1 VLAVD
6 DDPAVRDCYAR
17 LLRRSGYRVVTEGDP
32 RKLLDHGQVLDGVD
46 LIVLDYRM
54 PGMDGLA
61 LLAELRRRSC
71 RARCVLVSAYL
82 NDPVRR
88 QAKLLGVDR
97 VLEKPVEA
105 AALREAISEL
115 LPAGGGEAGDLSS
128 GGDGTGGTA
137 PSRR

>member
-1 VLAVD
+1 MTPSSAPRFTVLAVD
-6 DDPAVRDCYAR
+6 DDPAVLDCYAR
-17 LLRRSGYRVVTEGDP
+17 LLRRCGYRVLTEGDP
-32 RKLLDHGQVLDGVD
+32 RQVLADGCDLAAVD

-61 LLAELRRRSC
+61 LLAELRRRAC

-82 NDPVRR
+82 NDAVRR

-105 AALREAISEL
+105 ASLRGAISEL
-115 LPAGGGEAGDLSS
+115 LPAESLR
-128 GGDGTGGTA
+128 
-137 PSRR
+137 PR

>member
-1 VLAVD
+1 MTPVSASRFTVLAVD
-6 DDPAVRDCYAR
+6 DDPAVLGCYAR
-17 LLRRSGYRVVTEGDP
+17 LLRRCGYRVLTEGDP
-32 RKLLDHGQVLDGVD
+32 RRLLADGCDLAAVD

-82 NDPVRR
+82 NDAVRR

-105 AALREAISEL
+105 ASLRDAISEL
-115 LPAGGGEAGDLSS
+115 LPEGGRRPRDLAG
-128 GGDGTGGTA
+128 
-137 PSRR
+137 